1 MKDILGYDREIKTA
15 NLASSEFAAITI
27 GSASAKEALIQNVDF
42 QYSQQIGE
50 VVQVG
55 DVNIYLMPGRPSG
68 GCIVSKLVGDGGFFA
83 GFKDGA
89 CGVISGVSVDIQPGQ
104 CGYVGAG
111 TISFTNGVISAL
123 STSISAA
130 QLQIGN
136 QISIRL
142 ASLLSS

>member
-1 MKDILGYDREIKTA
+1 MKDILGYDREIKSA

-27 GSASAKEALIQNVDF
+27 GSGSTKEALIQNIDF
-42 QYSQQIGE
+42 QYAQQIGE

-68 GCIVSKLVGDGGFFA
+68 GCTIQKLVGDGGFFA
-83 GFKDGA
+83 GFKDGS
-89 CGVISGVSVDIQPGQ
+89 CGVISGVNLTVEKGQ
-104 CGYVGAG
+104 CGYVGG
-111 TISFTNGVISAL
+111 GSLSFTNGIIQSL

-130 QLQIGN
+130 SLQIGSS
-136 QISIRL
+136 ITIRL